1 MSCFYVEPFLFS
13 VDQRRRNE
21 KLRTLK
27 LKHLMPSVKQLE
39 NSVLGNSCPVSNAVE
54 EESWVCP
61 QHEMCSPKTKIPVQC
76 FGIFHNRLLLHHSNR
91 TVSCIFPAIKTKKMP
106 LTWENLLRPFTKLWR
121 SQTLSRTIC
130 SQDLHKP
137 HPRTSHYPCD
147 NAERWFFLHL
157 LSRSS
162 LAVSCVISLGSVF

>member
-61 QHEMCSPKTKIPVQC
+61 QHEMCSPKTEIPVQC

-91 TVSCIFPAIKTKKMP
+91 TVSCIFPAIKKKKMP

-121 SQTLSRTIC
+121 VRPWVGPSAVRIC
-130 SQDLHKP
+130 INRIPEPAIILVTMQRDG
-137 HPRTSHYPCD
+137 
-147 NAERWFFLHL
+147 FFYISCHAPAL
-157 LSRSS
+157 LCH
-162 LAVSCVISLGSVF
+162 V